1 MAQLERI
8 TITLPGDLIA
18 EIDRWD
24 QNRSRFVV
32 AAVRVE
38 IERRRR
44 QELLRS
50 LEQPHSESE
59 QIAEAGFDDWA
70 AGVADQDASGLVE
83 GAGGTPVRWTPAA
96 GWQNAAPARPARKSR
111 PKRRSSGRAR

>member
-24 QNRSRFVV
+24 ENRSRFVV

-44 QELLRS
+44 EELKRS
-50 LEQPHSESE
+50 LEQPHAESE
-59 QIAEAGFDDWA
+59 EIAELGFDDWA
-70 AGVADQDASGLVE
+70 AGLVDEDESGLVD
-83 GAGGTPVRWTPAA
+83 GAAGTPVRWTQAA
-96 GWQNAAPARPARKSR
+96 GWEDAAPQQPEKKSR
-111 PKRRSSGRAR
+111 QKRRSSRRAG